1 LRRLAAVQGKMV
13 KWRNFH
19 RKAALMHSILMHSR
33 ISRRLLAGLASFAV
47 CAIATSALAAAKR
60 PLEVAD
66 FSRMLEVDDTVCS
79 NDGRWILHTVTGAD
93 RDADERKSAVWM
105 VNWEGTESVRLTA
118 PADSTSDPKW
128 SPDGRHVSFLSAR
141 GADGKTQIYLLDR
154 RGGEAD
160 AVTAVSGEIGDYD
173 WSPDGTRIVL
183 SMSPGDGA
191 VAGAK
196 TPKPIVIDRL
206 HFKQDTKGYVT
217 ASDRAQ
223 LYLLDVATRKLD
235 PLTTDARFDDTLP
248 VWSPDGRSIAFFSDH
263 SDDPDSSGKQEL
275 FVVDAH
281 PGATPRKVAES
292 FAPNKASLSWTRDGK
307 RIIFSRGLEPK
318 FNAYMQDRL
327 AVLTVADG
335 KVRALTDALD
345 RAVSAPALTAND
357 GAIAAILEDD
367 RSEVPVLLRLDTGAI
382 AERLTAK
389 LSVTSLCSGA
399 GHVAVVAATDS
410 TAPEVYALEA
420 GRLRKLTHHND
431 ALMGDLVLGEVEDI
445 EFPSRDGTM
454 IHGMMVKP
462 PGYRA
467 GQKYPTLL
475 WIHGGPN
482 GQDSHGLSFGTYPL
496 ALERQWFAAHGY
508 VVLAV
513 NYRGSSGRGAAFA
526 SAIAADWGDLEV
538 ADLLAGID
546 YAVHANIADPQ
557 RLGVG
562 GWSYGGI
569 LTDYTIASDQ
579 RFKAAISGAGSA
591 NQLSMFGSDQYIL
604 QYNAELGPPWTATP
618 RWLQVS
624 YPFFHAQRIITP
636 TLFLGG
642 EKDFNVPIAGGE
654 QMYEALRTRGVATQL
669 VVYPGQF
676 HLFTRPSYIEDRAG
690 RYLSWFDAHL
700 APAEH

>member
-1 LRRLAAVQGKMV
+1 MF
-13 KWRNFH
+13 KWRMFH
-19 RKAALMHSILMHSR
+19 SKAFPAV
-33 ISRRLLAGLASFAV
+33 AGLALFAA
-47 CAIATSALAAAKR
+47 CALATSALAVPKR
-60 PLEVAD
+60 LIEVAD
-66 FSRMLEVDDTVCS
+66 FGRMLEVDDTVCS
-79 NDGRWILHTVTGAD
+79 RDGRSILYTVAGAD

-105 VNWEGTESVRLTA
+105 VNWEGTESVRLTT
-118 PADSTSDPKW
+118 PGDSTSDPKW

-141 GADGKTQIYLLDR
+141 GADGKTQVYLLDR
-154 RGGEAD
+154 RGGEAE
-160 AVTAVSGEIGDYD
+160 ALTAVSGDIADYD

-191 VAGAK
+191 ATGAK

-206 HFKQDTKGYVT
+206 HFKQDTKGYLT
-217 ASDRAQ
+217 AGDRAQ
-223 LYLLDVATRKLD
+223 LYLLDVPTRKLD
-235 PLTTDARFDDTLP
+235 PLTRDAGFDDTLP
-248 VWSPDGRSIAFFSDH
+248 VWSPDGRSIAFFSNH
-263 SDDPDSSGKQEL
+263 SDDPDSSGRQEL

-281 PGATPRKVAES
+281 PGATPRKLAES
-292 FAPNKASLSWTRDGK
+292 FAPNKASLLWTRDGK
-307 RIIFSRGLEPK
+307 SIIFSRGAEPK

-327 AVLTVADG
+327 AVLTIADG

-345 RAVSAPALTAND
+345 RAVSAPALTAKA

-367 RSEVPVLLRLDTGAI
+367 RTEVPVVLRQDTGAI
-382 AERLTAK
+382 AERLAGK
-389 LSVTSLCSGA
+389 YSVTSLCSGA

-410 TAPEVYALEA
+410 TAPEVYALES
-420 GRLRKLTHHND
+420 GRLRQLTRHND
-431 ALMGDLVLGEVEDI
+431 SLMAELTWGTVDDI

-454 IHGMMVKP
+454 IHGMIVKP
-462 PGYRA
+462 PGYRP

-482 GQDSHGLSFGTYPL
+482 GQDAHGLSFGTYPL
-496 ALERQWFAAHGY
+496 SVERQWFAAHGY
-508 VVLAV
+508 VVLAI

-526 SAIAADWGDLEV
+526 NSIMADWGDLEV
-538 ADLLAGID
+538 ADLLAGVD
-546 YAVHANIADPQ
+546 YVVRENIADPK
-557 RLGVG
+557 RLGIG

-579 RFKAAISGAGSA
+579 RFKAAISGAGSG

-604 QYNAELGPPWTATP
+604 QYNAELEPPWSATA
-618 RWLQVS
+618 RWLKVS
-624 YPFFHAQRIITP
+624 YPFFHAERIVTP

-654 QMYEALRTRGVATQL
+654 QMYEALRTQGVATQL

-700 APAEH
+700 APVVH